1 MPKLN
6 FKKTQLGFPFLSIP
20 KARTTSGDGD
30 NNDAPSQSRR
40 HHVHVVD
47 VRRYSNVEVQHVHYN
62 FEVTSIGRL
71 RFDRGD
77 TALNPEEVEYLRLV
91 SGGCGQ
97 QLFDSCMLP

>member
-30 NNDAPSQSRR
+30 NNDAPSQSQR

-91 SGGCGQ
+91 SGSCGQ